1 MRIVEGYTGVGG
13 VVKSTARPT
22 TACTRPRIA
31 RLSSARLA
39 ANQVVCA
46 AGDAGRSTASFEM
59 TREFFAAIENG
70 DVPKVREFISAG
82 VDINVEDDDGNTAL
96 LTASWSGNKEIVEL
110 LLANG
115 ADVNYETDAYFYTAL
130 MRASGQG
137 HAEIARLLLNHGA
150 NVNAEDDW
158 QLTSL
163 MRAAESG
170 HFEVVRLL
178 LEHGADASLRDDR
191 GKTAL
196 ELAEESG
203 HFEVAEFIR
212 SNSKSNGT

>member
-1 MRIVEGYTGVGG
+1 M
-13 VVKSTARPT
+13 
-22 TACTRPRIA
+22 
-31 RLSSARLA
+31 
-39 ANQVVCA
+39 
-46 AGDAGRSTASFEM
+46 AS
-59 TREFFAAIENG
+59 EFFEAIEN
-70 DVPKVREFISAG
+70 DDAPKVRELISAG
-82 VDINVEDDDGNTAL
+82 VDINAEYDDGDTAL
-96 LTASWSGNKEIVEL
+96 LIACWRGNKEIVEL
-110 LLANG
+110 LIENG

-137 HAEIARLLLNHGA
+137 HAEIACLLLNHGA

-178 LEHGADASLRDDR
+178 LERGADTSLRDDR

-203 HFEVAEFIR
+203 HFEVAGFIR
-212 SNSKSNGT
+212 SNSKSNAA

>member
-1 MRIVEGYTGVGG
+1 MVTDF
-13 VVKSTARPT
+13 
-22 TACTRPRIA
+22 
-31 RLSSARLA
+31 L
-39 ANQVVCA
+39 Q
-46 AGDAGRSTASFEM
+46 
-59 TREFFAAIENG
+59 AIENG

-82 VDINVEDDDGNTAL
+82 VDINAEDDNGDTAL

-130 MRASGQG
+130 MRASGQR
-137 HAEIARLLLNHGA
+137 HAEIVRLLLNYGA

-178 LEHGADASLRDDR
+178 LERGADASLRDDR

-212 SNSKSNGT
+212 RNAKTNGA